1 MGDDDYTVAGGKGL
15 RLKGAKVKKNKK
27 KKTEGSKAA
36 DKVTELDKALSA
48 DKRSDEDADA
58 ADGDDEQAPARQDEE
73 YTPLRRKT
81 ETERRFEEA
90 KRKKVRT
97 KHTVRQPPAACP
109 GWCAHLAFTPW
120 SLCALML
127 TYRSAFETQLL
138 EMAQSAAAK
147 PELLKTHKERVEE
160 LNTYLSKLSEHHDM
174 PKIGPG

>member
-27 KKTEGSKAA
+27 KKAEGSKAA

-48 DKRSDEDADA
+48 DKRSDKDADA
-58 ADGDDEQAPARQDEE
+58 ADGDDEQARAREDEDHA
-73 YTPLRRKT
+73 PLRRKT
-81 ETERRFEEA
+81 ETEQRFEEA
-90 KRKKVRT
+90 KRKK
-97 KHTVRQPPAACP
+97 
-109 GWCAHLAFTPW
+109 
-120 SLCALML
+120 
-127 TYRSAFETQLL
+127 LL

>member
-48 DKRSDEDADA
+48 DKRSDKDADA

-73 YTPLRRKT
+73 YAPLRRKT

-90 KRKKVRT
+90 KRKK
-97 KHTVRQPPAACP
+97 
-109 GWCAHLAFTPW
+109 
-120 SLCALML
+120 
-127 TYRSAFETQLL
+127 LL

>member
-1 MGDDDYTVAGGKGL
+1 MPPIRHHNSTVDLPSPPEPHVTPNMGDDDYTVAGGKGL

-48 DKRSDEDADA
+48 DKRSDKDADA

-73 YTPLRRKT
+73 YAPLRRKT

-127 TYRSAFETQLL
+127 TYRSAFETY
-138 EMAQSAAAK
+138 SF
-147 PELLKTHKERVEE
+147 
-160 LNTYLSKLSEHHDM
+160 SKWHS
-174 PKIGPG
+174 PRPPSQNC

>member
-27 KKTEGSKAA
+27 KAEGSKAA
-36 DKVTELDKALSA
+36 DKVTELDKALTVE
-48 DKRSDEDADA
+48 KRSDKEVDA
-58 ADGDDEQAPARQDEE
+58 ADGDDKQPRASEDEDHA
-73 YTPLRRKT
+73 PLRRKT

-90 KRKKVRT
+90 KRKK
-97 KHTVRQPPAACP
+97 
-109 GWCAHLAFTPW
+109 
-120 SLCALML
+120 
-127 TYRSAFETQLL
+127 LL